1 MDFLVARDD
10 PRSCRF
16 ADGEPPEPADGEA
29 LLRVESFG
37 LTSNNVT
44 YALLGDDL
52 GYWRFFP
59 AAEGWG
65 KLPVWGFAEVAKS
78 RAAALDEGV
87 RVFGYLPLSTQL
99 VVVPDRVDR
108 RGFVDAAP
116 HRAGLPS
123 AYQGYRST
131 ADDPAYD
138 PDREGEQIIFRPL
151 FYTSFLIDD
160 LLAEEG
166 CFGADSILVSSASS
180 KTALIAAF
188 LLRRRGGP
196 ELVGLTS
203 PGNADFVRRTGVYDQ
218 VALYGEVESLAR
230 RRAVYVDLSGDAA
243 VRGAVHARFGELLA
257 HSAAVGMTHWD
268 RIGPPRGSDLPGPTP
283 QFFFAPDRVRQRSA
297 EWGPAELEARV
308 TAAWGPFVEWTQS
321 WLQVRRAAGPEA
333 VRTTYLELLDGRT
346 DPAVGHVL
354 SLAGD

>member
-1 MDFLVARDD
+1 VDFLVARDD

-16 ADGEPPEPADGEA
+16 ANEEAPEPAEGEA

-44 YALLGDDL
+44 YALLGDTMS
-52 GYWRFFP
+52 YWSFFP
-59 AAEGWG
+59 AEEGWG
-65 KLPVWGFAEVAKS
+65 KLPVWGFAEVAMS
-78 RAAALDEGV
+78 RARALAEGV

-131 ADDPAYD
+131 GADPAYD
-138 PDREGEQIIFRPL
+138 PSREGEQILFWPL

-166 CFGADSILVSSASS
+166 FFGAESILVSSASS

-188 LLRRRGGP
+188 LLRQRGGP
-196 ELVGLTS
+196 RLVGLTS
-203 PGNADFVRRTGVYDQ
+203 PRNADFVRRTGVYDE
-218 VALYGEVESLAR
+218 VALYGEVESLER
-230 RRAVYVDLSGDAA
+230 RRTIYVDVSGDGA
-243 VRGAVHARFGELLA
+243 VRGAVHSRFGELLA

-268 RIGPPRGSDLPGPTP
+268 RIGERGSDLPGPTP
-283 QFFFAPDRVRQRSA
+283 RFFFAPDRVRQRRA
-297 EWGPAELEARV
+297 DWGAAELDARV
-308 TAAWGPFVEWTQS
+308 TAAWGPFVEWTQA
-321 WLQVRRAAGPEA
+321 WLQLRRAEGPDA
-333 VRTTYLELLDGRT
+333 VRSTYLELLDGRT

-354 SLAGD
+354 SLAAD

>member
-1 MDFLVARDD
+1 MDFLVATDD
-10 PRSCRF
+10 LRRFRF
-16 ADGEPPEPADGEA
+16 ADEEAPEPAEGEA

-44 YALLGDDL
+44 YALLGDELD
-52 GYWRFFP
+52 YWRFFP
-59 AAEGWG
+59 AVEGWG

-78 RAAALDEGV
+78 RATALDEGV

-108 RGFVDAAP
+108 RGFGDAAP

-123 AYQGYRST
+123 AYQGYWST
-131 ADDPAYD
+131 AADPAYD
-138 PDREGEQIIFRPL
+138 PKREGEQILFWPL

-160 LLAEEG
+160 LLAEERF
-166 CFGADSILVSSASS
+166 FGAESIVVSSASS

-188 LLRRRGGP
+188 LLRQRDGP

-203 PGNADFVRRTGVYDQ
+203 PGNADFVGRTGVYDE
-218 VALYGEVESLAR
+218 VALYGEVESLER
-230 RRAVYVDLSGDAA
+230 RRAVYVDLSGDGA

-268 RIGPPRGSDLPGPTP
+268 RIGERGSDLPGPTP
-283 QFFFAPDRVRQRSA
+283 QFFFAPDRIRERRA
-297 EWGPAELEARV
+297 DWGPAELDARV
-308 TAAWGPFVEWTQS
+308 TAAWAPFVEWTRA
-321 WLQVRRAAGPEA
+321 WLQLRRAAGPEA
-333 VRTTYLELLDGRT
+333 VRSTYLELLDGRT

-354 SLAGD
+354 SLTGD

>member
-10 PRSCRF
+10 LRSCRF
-16 ADGEPPEPADGEA
+16 ADEEAPEPAEGEA
-29 LLRVESFG
+29 RLRVESFG

-44 YALLGDDL
+44 YALLGDTMS
-52 GYWRFFP
+52 YWRFFP
-59 AAEGWG
+59 AEEGWG

-78 RAAALDEGV
+78 RAPALAEGA

-99 VVVPDRVDR
+99 VVVPDRVNR
-108 RGFVDAAP
+108 RGFADAAP

-131 ADDPAYD
+131 DADPVYD
-138 PDREGEQIIFRPL
+138 PGREGEQILFWPL

-166 CFGADSILVSSASS
+166 FFGAEAIVVSSASS

-188 LLRRRGGP
+188 LLRQRGGV

-203 PGNADFVRRTGVYDQ
+203 PGNADFVRRTGAYDE
-218 VALYGEVESLAR
+218 VALYGDVESLAR
-230 RRAVYVDLSGDAA
+230 RRAIYVDLSGDEA

-257 HSAAVGMTHWD
+257 HSAAVGLTHWD
-268 RIGPPRGSDLPGPTP
+268 RIGAHGPDLPGPTP
-283 QFFFAPDRVRQRSA
+283 QFFFAPDRIRQRRA
-297 EWGPAELEARV
+297 DWGPAQLDARV
-308 TAAWGPFVEWTQS
+308 TAAWVPFVEWTQE
-321 WLQVRRAAGPEA
+321 WLQLRRAVGPEA
-333 VRTTYLELLDGRT
+333 VRSTYLELLDGGT

>member
-1 MDFLVARDD
+1 MDFLVATDD
-10 PRSCRF
+10 LRSYRF
-16 ADGEPPEPADGEA
+16 ADEEAPQPAEGEA
-29 LLRVESFG
+29 LLRIESFG

-44 YALLGDDL
+44 YALLGDTMS
-52 GYWRFFP
+52 YWRFFP
-59 AAEGWG
+59 AEEGWG

-78 RAAALDEGV
+78 RAPELEEGA

-99 VVVPDRVDR
+99 VVVPDRIDR

-131 ADDPAYD
+131 DADPAYD
-138 PDREGEQIIFRPL
+138 PDREGEQSLFWPL

-160 LLAEEG
+160 LLAAEG
-166 CFGADSILVSSASS
+166 FFGGEAILVSSASS

-188 LLRRRGGP
+188 LLRQRGGA

-203 PGNADFVRRTGVYDQ
+203 PGNADFVRRTGVYDK

-230 RRAVYVDLSGDAA
+230 RRAVYVDLSGDEA
-243 VRGAVHARFGELLA
+243 VRGAVHTRFGELLA
-257 HSAAVGMTHWD
+257 HSAAVGLTHWD
-268 RIGPPRGSDLPGPTP
+268 RIGTHRSDLPGPTP
-283 QFFFAPDRVRQRSA
+283 QFFFAPDRIRQRRA
-297 EWGPAELEARV
+297 DWGPAELDARV
-308 TAAWGPFVEWTQS
+308 TAAWRPFVEWTQE
-321 WLQVRRAAGPEA
+321 WLQLRRAVGPEA
-333 VRTTYLELLDGRT
+333 VSSTYLELLDGGT

>member
-16 ADGEPPEPADGEA
+16 ADEEAPEPAEGEA
-29 LLRVESFG
+29 LLRVGSFG

-44 YALLGDDL
+44 YALLGDALD
-52 GYWRFFP
+52 YWSFFP
-59 AAEGWG
+59 AEDGWG
-65 KLPVWGFAEVAKS
+65 KLPVWGFAQVVKS

-99 VVVPDRVDR
+99 VVVPDRIDR

-116 HRAGLPS
+116 HRAHLPA
-123 AYQGYRST
+123 AYQRYRST
-131 ADDPAYD
+131 DADPAYD
-138 PDREGEQIIFRPL
+138 PSREGEQILFWPL
-151 FYTSFLIDD
+151 FYTSFLLDD

-166 CFGADSILVSSASS
+166 FFGARSILLSSASS

-188 LLRRRGGP
+188 LLRRRSGP

-203 PGNADFVRRTGVYDQ
+203 PGNADFVRRSGVYDE
-218 VALYGEVESLAR
+218 VALYGEVESLER
-230 RRAVYVDLSGDAA
+230 RGTVYVDLSGDGA
-243 VRGAVHARFGELLA
+243 VRGAVHAHFGELLT

-268 RIGPPRGSDLPGPTP
+268 RVGGPGGSDLPGPKP
-283 QFFFAPDRVRQRSA
+283 VFFFAPDRARQRSA
-297 EWGPAELEARV
+297 DWGRAELDARV
-308 TAAWGPFVEWTQS
+308 TAAWAPFVEWTGG
-321 WLQVRRAAGPEA
+321 WLHVRRAAGPEA
-333 VRTTYLELLDGRT
+333 IRSTYLELLDGRT

-354 SLAGD
+354 SLTGD